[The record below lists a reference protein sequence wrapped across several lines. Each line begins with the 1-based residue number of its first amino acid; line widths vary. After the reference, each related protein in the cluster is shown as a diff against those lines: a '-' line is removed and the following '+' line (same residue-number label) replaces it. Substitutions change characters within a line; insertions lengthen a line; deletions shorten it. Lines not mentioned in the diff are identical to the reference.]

1 MSLFTI
7 LFGFGGRPPTTHIPN
22 GILPHMLPRSSS
34 APASPSAHFWLAGG
48 QDGPVG
54 VGILTEQATQ
64 LLSTTLL
71 FNATTS
77 IPYICSLPP
86 EPACGLTIPFIV
98 TASLIARL
106 HCPNTFGP
114 QFRST
119 CRRR

>member
-1 MSLFTI
+1 MSLFTT
-7 LFGFGGRPPTTHIPN
+7 LSGFGGRLLTTHILN
-22 GILPHMLPRSSS
+22 GILPHMLPRFSS
-34 APASPSAHFWLAGG
+34 APASPSARFWLAAG

-54 VGILTEQATQ
+54 VGILAGQATQ
-64 LLSTTLL
+64 LLSTTPL

-86 EPACGLTIPFIV
+86 ERACGFTIPFIV

-119 CRRR
+119 CLRR